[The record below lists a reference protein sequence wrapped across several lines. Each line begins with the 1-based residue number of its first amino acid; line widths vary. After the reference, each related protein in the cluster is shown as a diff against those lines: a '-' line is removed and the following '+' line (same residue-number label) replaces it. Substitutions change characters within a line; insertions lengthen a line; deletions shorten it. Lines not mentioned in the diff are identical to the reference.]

1 MKKHILPAVLA
12 MALMILPAAHAETIS
27 LSGTVKPAEET
38 VAYASA
44 GGTIESV
51 YVTAGQK
58 VSKGDPLL
66 KLATEKV
73 YASQSGTITGVFAQA
88 GDDADTATDTYGGVM
103 YMEGDVR
110 FTLSAS
116 TSNAYKSAA
125 TKYVHIGESVYLVN
139 TSDSTLTG
147 TGVITAVSGTSY
159 TVEVTEGNFTPSE
172 KYDIYREE
180 SHVSTS
186 RIGRGTVSRTDPV
199 AVTGSGT
206 IVSMAVK
213 DGDYVEAGQLLFETL
228 TGTANSGETPS
239 ATLYA
244 EADGIVETV
253 NVSTG
258 NTLSKGDAV
267 ATICKT
273 DKLCMEAEINEADL
287 AYLSVGDTVDMT
299 FTWNEEATATGR
311 VSAIAYTATE
321 DASSVTYTVHID
333 FVPDENTRL
342 GMTATIDTKE

>member
-12 MALMILPAAHAETIS
+12 MALMMLPAAHAETIS
-27 LSGTVKPAEET
+27 LSGTVQPAEET
-38 VAYASA
+38 VAYATA

-51 YVTAGQK
+51 YITAGQK
-58 VSKGDPLL
+58 VSKGDALL

-73 YASQSGTITGVFAQA
+73 YATQSGTITGVFAQT
-88 GDDADTATDTYGGVM
+88 GDDADTATEDYGGVM

-159 TVEVTEGNFTPSE
+159 TVEVTEGNFTSSE

-206 IVSMAVK
+206 IVSMSVK
-213 DGDYVEAGQLLFETL
+213 DGDYVEKGQLLFETL
-228 TGTANSGETPS
+228 TGTANGGAAPS

-244 EADGIVETV
+244 EEDGIVEAV
-253 NVSTG
+253 NVSAG
-258 NTLSKGDAV
+258 STLTKGDAV

-273 DKLCMEAEINEADL
+273 EKLCMEAEINEADL

-299 FTWNEEATATGR
+299 FTWNEEATVTGR
-311 VSAIAYTATE
+311 VSSIAYTATE

-333 FVPDENTRL
+333 FVPDETVRL